1 QREDTDASIAVQ
13 QGWASRGASPTWLS
27 HLEKTTWQFHRWYAE
42 RMQL

>member
-1 QREDTDASIAVQ
+1 REDTDASIAVQ

-27 HLEKTTWQFHRWYAE
+27 PLEKTTWQFHRWYAE